1 MILTRKHGYA
11 NLMPDQ
17 RRSNAKVRS
26 CDISGCEKTAERS
39 VSGKKVEKAGLDLS
53 SDPAKTAHL
62 CRDHY
67 RSFKKKTK
75 KDRVLERLDW

>member
-1 MILTRKHGYA
+1 
-11 NLMPDQ
+11 MPDQ

-75 KDRVLERLDW
+75 KARKAKKAK

>member
-1 MILTRKHGYA
+1 
-11 NLMPDQ
+11 MPDQ

-26 CDISGCEKTAERS
+26 CDISGCENTAERS

-75 KDRVLERLDW
+75 TDRVLERLDW